1 MLTFFRRIRK
11 GLLEGGATSKYMLYA
26 IGEIALVVIGILIAL
41 QINNW
46 NEERKELQKSHDV
59 LFEIKENLQF
69 NNSRFLAEIKEEK
82 NVIKSI
88 DIVLE
93 NINKIKVYNDSL
105 DFHFINTTYWPTAS
119 RKSSGYETLKS
130 HGVELIRSTTL
141 RQAIINLYEKT
152 YNEISDISKESSAN
166 HSSIIIP
173 LFTEL
178 FQTNLSVPD
187 QPFDKMGAT
196 PFNYEKVVHSQK
208 LRGMISFWRHAR
220 TVAIQLRQNAINKN
234 NEMID
239 AINTELDKN

>member
-1 MLTFFRRIRK
+1 MIKFYRRIRRK
-11 GLLEGGATSKYMLYA
+11 LIDEGNLKRYFIYST
-26 IGEIALVVIGILIAL
+26 GEILLVVVGILIAL
-41 QINNW
+41 QINNM
-46 NEERKELQKSHDV
+46 NEERKELVKSHEI
-59 LFEIKENLQF
+59 LLEIKENLQF

-105 DFHFINTTYWPTAS
+105 DFHFINTTYWPIAS

-130 HGVELIRSTTL
+130 HGIELIRSTTL
-141 RQAIINLYEKT
+141 RQAIIDLYEKT

-178 FQTNLSVPD
+178 FQTHSSVPN
-187 QPFDKMGAT
+187 QPFEKMGAI
-196 PFNYEKVVHSQK
+196 PFDYDKVVHSQK
-208 LRGMISFWRHAR
+208 FRGIISFWRHAR
-220 TVAIQLRQNAINKN
+220 TVAIQLRQIAIDKN
-234 NEMID
+234 NELID
-239 AINTELDKN
+239 AINKELDIK